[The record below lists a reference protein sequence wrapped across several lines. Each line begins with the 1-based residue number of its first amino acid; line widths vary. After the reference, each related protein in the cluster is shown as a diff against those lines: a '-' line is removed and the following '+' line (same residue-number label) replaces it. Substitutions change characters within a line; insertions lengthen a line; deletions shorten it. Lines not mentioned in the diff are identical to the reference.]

1 MLSHFGKHK
10 AIIFTGP
17 SGGGKTTLSQ
27 YTLNR
32 FEEVERSI
40 SVTTRAPREGE
51 IDGIDYQF
59 FTVDI
64 FKEHIEKGNF
74 VEWEQVYEG
83 LYYGTLQSEVERIWN
98 AGKVV
103 LFVVDVIGANSLKKY
118 FGENSIKIFVKT
130 PSIEILEKRLFSRGT
145 ESRENVLNRLKKAIH
160 ELKEEDNADAVI
172 INDVLS
178 ASQIDVYQLI
188 HSYISKES

>member
-1 MLSHFGKHK
+1 MLSKFGKHK

-27 YTLNR
+27 YTLSN

-40 SVTTRAPREGE
+40 SVTTRLPREGE
-51 IDGIDYQF
+51 VHGVDYHF
-59 FTVDI
+59 LSVDD
-64 FKEHIEKGNF
+64 FKKHIEAGDF

-83 LYYGTLQSEVERIWN
+83 LYYGTLLSEVERIWE
-98 AGKVV
+98 AEKVV

-130 PSIEILEKRLFSRGT
+130 PTMEILEKRLFSRGT
-145 ESRENVLNRLKKAIH
+145 ETRENVLNRLKKAFH
-160 ELKEEDNADAVI
+160 ELKEEVNADAVI

-178 ASQIDVYQLI
+178 TTQNEVYQLI
-188 HSYISKES
+188 LSYINR